1 MAPSLDGGGVEVHTF
16 VGKRMD
22 VRKVLRGE
30 LCGGGGGGGE
40 SMAAVVVLVSGPSE
54 MADEAR
60 GVVCGIGR
68 RRGGVKVR
76 LVEEAFSW

>member
-1 MAPSLDGGGVEVHTF
+1 MAPSLDGGGGVVISF
-16 VGKRMD
+16 VGMRMD
-22 VRKVLRGE
+22 VWKLLRG
-30 LCGGGGGGGE
+30 LVWGVGGGGGE
-40 SMAAVVVLVSGPSE
+40 RMAAVVVLVSGPSE